1 MMNNAINQKTL
12 FRKIIATG
20 LVPVLLIMVL
30 SGCGGPK
37 RHMPTW
43 SRVQAV
49 SPQTK
54 TEVRLYKDEAPEGSR
69 RVEGRFHSATDDFV
83 TLTLPDGQNRTFQKQ
98 SVREFLTH
106 RSFWKRWPGWA
117 ALGIFTIPLWLA
129 LPIRDEDPMRGL
141 WVGAVLATPVSA
153 LFFYGS
159 RMRGIYEV
167 PPEYRTLPP
176 AAKPPNAGRKPGKK
190 PQ

>member
-1 MMNNAINQKTL
+1 MRNNDGQ
-12 FRKIIATG
+12 FRTITATG
-20 LVPVLLIMVL
+20 LVPLLLLTVL

-69 RVEGRFHSATDDFV
+69 RVKGRFHSATDDFV

-98 SVREFLTH
+98 SVRAFLTH

-117 ALGIFTIPLWLA
+117 ALGVFTIPLWLG
-129 LPIRDEDPMRGL
+129 LPIRDEDPLRGL
-141 WVGAVLATPVSA
+141 WVGAVLATPISA

-159 RMRGIYEV
+159 RMKGIYDV
-167 PPEYRTLPP
+167 PPNHRDAFPQGPDAGSAPVE
-176 AAKPPNAGRKPGKK
+176 KPEKGVRGR
-190 PQ
+190 

>member
-1 MMNNAINQKTL
+1 MKLELAS
-12 FRKIIATG
+12 
-20 LVPVLLIMVL
+20 VLLILVLL

-54 TEVRLYKDEAPEGSR
+54 TEIRLYKDEALEGSGS
-69 RVEGRFHSATDDFV
+69 VEGRFYSATDDFV

-106 RSFWKRWPGWA
+106 RSFWTRWPGWA

-141 WVGAVLATPVSA
+141 WVGAVLATPISA
-153 LFFYGS
+153 LFFHGS

-176 AAKPPNAGRKPGKK
+176 AANKPNAGNKPGMK